1 MHMFRDS
8 LSQIATVIQVIS
20 QWLALLRHSN
30 SNKQMYYTVV
40 IVRKQ
45 NQNDKANGND
55 VLNMSSFGSDI
66 TR

>member
-8 LSQIATVIQVIS
+8 LSQMVTVIQVIS
-20 QWLALLRHSN
+20 QWLTLLSHSN
-30 SNKQMYYTVV
+30 SNKQMHYTVV

-45 NQNDKANGND
+45 NQNDKANGNG
-55 VLNMSSFGSDI
+55 VLNMSSFGSDT